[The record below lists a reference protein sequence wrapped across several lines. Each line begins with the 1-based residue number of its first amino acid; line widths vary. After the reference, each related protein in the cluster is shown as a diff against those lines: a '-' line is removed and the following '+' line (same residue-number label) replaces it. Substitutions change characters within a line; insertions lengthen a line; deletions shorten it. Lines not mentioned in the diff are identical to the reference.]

1 MGSDVDR
8 DGMYLELKDG
18 SNVVAEVFY
27 SDQNSEMT
35 FTTFENSIPLEQIE
49 QLIEAAKRKLPPIK

>member
-1 MGSDVDR
+1 M
-8 DGMYLELKDG
+8 ELVDG

-35 FTTFENSIPLEQIE
+35 LTSFENDIPLEQIE